1 MSLTQEEINELS
13 QLLDA
18 RAIGNKSRHRPK
30 LRLIVPPTPKL
41 LDHIAREAHLRRIWF
56 LERRYRLQWLVEQ
69 QCFGVASVTLLEDC
83 DLIRLLT
90 MMERARECIADGV
103 SFEDAD
109 LVRATDSAG
118 EFRDRNA
125 EHEAERVGIAASKMT
140 ALRPK
145 SRDWSKSPF

>member
-1 MSLTQEEINELS
+1 
-13 QLLDA
+13 
-18 RAIGNKSRHRPK
+18 

-41 LDHIAREAHLRRIWF
+41 LDSISRDAHQKRIAF
-56 LERRYRLQWLVEQ
+56 LERRYCLHWLVEQ

-90 MMERARECIADGV
+90 MMERARECIAEGV

-109 LVRATDSAG
+109 LVRPLDSAA

-125 EHEAERVGIAASKMT
+125 EHEADRAGIAASKIT
-140 ALRPK
+140 ALRPNP
-145 SRDWSKSPF
+145 RDWSQSPF